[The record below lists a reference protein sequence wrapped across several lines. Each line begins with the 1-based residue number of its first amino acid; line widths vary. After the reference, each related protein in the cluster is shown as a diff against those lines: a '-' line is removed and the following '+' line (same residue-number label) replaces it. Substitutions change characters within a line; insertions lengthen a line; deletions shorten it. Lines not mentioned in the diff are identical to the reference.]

1 MTEFLFSLYYTICF
15 YLFNIFTFY
24 PEFLPPFQMQQNH
37 HQTLAL
43 IPNGM
48 LWFRWVNGF
57 ERSIFTHLLRSGERP
72 QYPRL
77 NSVILRYQIG
87 TSSEQSLLCHAT
99 LPFSSL
105 LPWPIRALAKERGG
119 VLEKNADWIPALL
132 LPFSPRSHVTWMRAP
147 LLIKPSV
154 FSYLSWQ
161 LPFLLLPWESFLG
174 LRQATS
180 PLAWRWD
187 NGPNQVDSE
196 V

>member
-1 MTEFLFSLYYTICF
+1 MTGFLFSLYFTICF

-43 IPNGM
+43 IPKGM

-105 LPWPIRALAKERGG
+105 PPWSIRALAKERGRG
-119 VLEKNADWIPALL
+119 VGKKMLTGFQLFSCLFLPGLMLLEWGPLCWLNLL
-132 LPFSPRSHVTWMRAP
+132 CSA
-147 LLIKPSV
+147 I
-154 FSYLSWQ
+154 
-161 LPFLLLPWESFLG
+161 
-174 LRQATS
+174 
-180 PLAWRWD
+180 
-187 NGPNQVDSE
+187 
-196 V
+196 